1 MLADTWNTIETLPDA
16 LVLLRGTSSF
26 NGWEAERDR
35 RARPAGPERVWS
47 GGGPLTANRTEVG
60 PWEEFDLS

>member
-1 MLADTWNTIETLPDA
+1 MSNGDGSVSLRAVANGQ
-16 LVLLRGTSSF
+16 LVTGY
-26 NGWEAERDR
+26 A
-35 RARPAGPERVWS
+35 